1 MLALTG
7 GLRAVSMAG
16 NATRSIRFL
25 SGAFSYLNRSTG
37 NSLGNRKTWTWSA
50 WIKRG
55 TLSQRSVLFSAAVS
69 QTQFTFIEFTALD
82 QLRFFGTD
90 NGSSGTGG
98 EVITSSVYRDTSA
111 WYHIVYVHDE
121 TQATASN
128 RNKFYVNGVEITSF
142 ATASYSPLNW
152 NNYINANCGHAIGIN
167 YKDVPPVTNTNNFD
181 GYFADINHI
190 DGQALT
196 PSSFGQINATTGVW
210 EAKKYSGTY
219 GTNGFYL
226 RFSDTASL
234 GKDFSKLGN
243 NWTSNN
249 ISTTAGAAYSSMLDI
264 PTNNYCTLNTL
275 IPPGS
280 DLLIQNGNLRAY
292 VPVKSGING
301 SCAYG
306 TIGVSSGKWYFE
318 AEFFAA
324 SVNPGFYSDI
334 GISLGGSSAVQVGG
348 IAYNSNGSKIINGT
362 TSAYGATYA
371 SGDTI
376 GVAYDIDAG
385 TVTFY
390 KNGVSQ
396 GIAATGISG
405 TYFPTFTLIRAT
417 AYSTTWDPTWGQ
429 RPFKYTA
436 PAGYQTLCTANLPT
450 PTVVNGASVMAA
462 TAYTGTGSAL
472 TITNTRN
479 GVSFQPDF
487 VWMKGR
493 SGATDHA
500 LYDVVRGTTKD
511 LASNTVG
518 VETTESTGLT
528 AFAANGFIVGA
539 LAKLNTAAATYIA
552 WQWKANGAAVS
563 NTAGTIT
570 SQVSTN
576 QTAGFSVITYTGTG
590 TVATVGHGLGVAP
603 SFIIIKNSTTGSTNW
618 IVYSSKLTATNYLQL
633 NTTSSLLTSSGI
645 FNNTEPTLS
654 LFNVGT
660 SVATNN
666 SLDKY
671 VAYCFAEI
679 AGFSKFG
686 SYTGNGA
693 ADGPFV
699 YCGFKPRF
707 IMVKVSSTTGDWAMI
722 DTTRSTFN
730 VAGITSSAN
739 TATAEA
745 ALLSID
751 ILANGF
757 KIRSATLNNTSAA
770 TYIFAAWAENSIKY
784 AIAN

>member
-16 NATRSIRFL
+16 NATRSIRL
-25 SGAFSYLNRSTG
+25 RSSASAYLNRTPSAD
-37 NSLGNRKTWTWSA
+37 SNRNTWTFSA

-55 TLSQRSVLFSAAVS
+55 ALGSIQSIFACQPFAGSWAYLM
-69 QTQFTFIEFTALD
+69 FTASN
-82 QLRFFGTD
+82 QLRYTSTATSA
-90 NGSSGTGG
+90 NL
-98 EVITSSVYRDTSA
+98 ITSATFSDCSA
-111 WYHIVYVHDE
+111 WYHVVLAHDNV
-121 TQATASN
+121 QATASD
-128 RNKFYVNGVEITSF
+128 RLKMYVNGNQITSF
-142 ATASYSPLNW
+142 ATAVYPSQNTFDF
-152 NNYINANCGHAIGIN
+152 IN
-167 YKDVPPVTNTNNFD
+167 TNTTHNIGRFPNGSEYFD
-181 GYFADINHI
+181 GYFAEINLI

-196 PSSFGQINATTGVW
+196 PLSFGQFDATTGVW
-210 EAKKYSGTY
+210 SPKRYTGAY
-219 GTNGFYL
+219 GANGFYL
-226 RFSDTASL
+226 RFSDTASF

-243 NWTSNN
+243 NWTANN
-249 ISTTAGAAYSSMLDI
+249 ISVTAGSTYDSMFDV
-264 PTNNYCTLNTL
+264 PTNNYCVWNVLNSNLFSNTV
-275 IPPGS
+275 
-280 DLLIQNGNLRAY
+280 DGNLRIQ
-292 VPVKSGING
+292 VPNVRSALASI
-301 SCAYG
+301 SM
-306 TIGVSSGKWYFE
+306 TSGKWYCE
-318 AEFFAA
+318 MSTTEIAA
-324 SVNPGFYSDI
+324 VF
-334 GISLGGSSAVQVGG
+334 GISPSSNSYFQSGSDNAFTNGWGYVSTGNKRGLGVDSAYGSNWLANDIIG
-348 IAYNSNGSKIINGT
+348 IAYDADIGSISFYRNGTSQGVAFTGISVPVVFAVYGSSGT
-362 TSAYGATYA
+362 TSAFN
-371 SGDTI
+371 
-376 GVAYDIDAG
+376 AYI
-385 TVTFY
+385 
-390 KNGVSQ
+390 NC
-396 GIAATGISG
+396 
-405 TYFPTFTLIRAT
+405 
-417 AYSTTWDPTWGQ
+417 GQ
-429 RPFKYTA
+429 RPFQYT
-436 PAGYQTLCTANLPT
+436 PPSGYLSLCTANLPT

-479 GVSFQPDF
+479 GASFQPDF

-511 LASNTVG
+511 LVSNSFAA
-518 VETTESTGLT
+518 ETTEATGLT
-528 AFAANGFIVGA
+528 AFAANGFTVGA

-751 ILANGF
+751 ILSNGF
-757 KIRSATLNNTSAA
+757 KIRSATLNNTNAA

-784 AIAN
+784 ALAN